1 VILIRDIQ
9 AVVAAHHRVPVEAM
23 RSPDAIG
30 MRVRDNAWP
39 RQDAMYLA
47 SCLTTHGYVN
57 IGRMFGGRD
66 HSTVINGIRSA
77 AKRLRNDGA
86 AQDAMRIMVRK
97 LLSVSA

>member
-23 RSPDAIG
+23 RSPDDIG
-30 MRVRDNAWP
+30 
-39 RQDAMYLA
+39 L
-47 SCLTTHGYVN
+47 
-57 IGRMFGGRD
+57 FGGRD